1 MKASIVD
8 LRYRMNDV
16 LKALE
21 RNEDVH
27 ILYHGK
33 TKGVLKAAS
42 SPSMTKV
49 SEHPFTICGKAKKR
63 LTRRWTVCAAGAI
76 VIFDTDIFI
85 WVQRGNAKAAR
96 LIEQEAERMLSV
108 HSYLELLQSAEN
120 KQQHEYTKSF
130 LRDFGFITLPLT
142 ENVGHRAAIYVEQYA
157 LSHGLRAGDAI
168 IAATAAESNQILC
181 SSNAKHFKSIRDL
194 KLKVFR
200 P

>member
-1 MKASIVD
+1 M
-8 LRYRMNDV
+8 
-16 LKALE
+16 
-21 RNEDVH
+21 
-27 ILYHGK
+27 
-33 TKGVLKAAS
+33 
-42 SPSMTKV
+42 
-49 SEHPFTICGKAKKR
+49 
-63 LTRRWTVCAAGAI
+63 
-76 VIFDTDIFI
+76 IFDTDIFI

-120 KQQHEYTKSF
+120 KQQHECTKSF
-130 LRDFGFITLPLT
+130 LRDFGFVTLPLT

>member
-1 MKASIVD
+1 M
-8 LRYRMNDV
+8 
-16 LKALE
+16 
-21 RNEDVH
+21 
-27 ILYHGK
+27 
-33 TKGVLKAAS
+33 
-42 SPSMTKV
+42 
-49 SEHPFTICGKAKKR
+49 
-63 LTRRWTVCAAGAI
+63 
-76 VIFDTDIFI
+76 IFDTDIFI

-108 HSYLELLQSAEN
+108 HSYMELLQSVEN

-157 LSHGLRAGDAI
+157 LSYGLRAGDAI

-194 KLKVFR
+194 KLKGFR